1 MDSLKSM
8 PRSGGRLNLMGAL
21 NRNAPPSHLN
31 PLSSEPGSKH
41 ASICR
46 LERELKVNCLVHFL
60 IIFLLVKLVRLRLLV
75 RVRLLAKA
83 VLVRVYC

>member
-1 MDSLKSM
+1 M
-8 PRSGGRLNLMGAL
+8 MGAL

-46 LERELKVNCLVHFL
+46 LERELKVNCLVRFL
-60 IIFLLVKLVRLRLLV
+60 IIFIPMLVKLVRL

-83 VLVRVYC
+83 VLVEFIVEDHYSSQISLVIHSDT